1 MTDALTLSD
10 LLTRRLSLQW
20 YEGIAIVRGVTERLL
35 GSQTAGMRIPE
46 LHQIELTA
54 DGSVAVV
61 DGISAKEPVRRLG
74 QLLQA
79 MLTDVEVPVQLRLV
93 VSQATAPTPAYG
105 SLAEFDQAL
114 AYFERPDRAGLL
126 IALFARAVAAGPM
139 KAGDTAVT
147 LDGLAPLPEAK
158 EAAMLAASRPTSS
171 RRAFGIGVALTVA
184 VAGSTAA
191 TLYLRNAGTPVNGH
205 EVSRVTVA
213 AADTMGAVVMAGVS
227 AVSDRMGLGRLVDPN
242 APITAPAIRPPLP
255 LAPRPKRKPVRQVA
269 AAGPV
274 MSSAAEGPRRV
285 TAVAYD
291 LADDVVAEILSRS
304 ASTREHVADEPTGA
318 EIYASDS
325 EGVSPPVGLGSQLP
339 QALSPTVELAK
350 LSRIELIIA
359 PDGTVESARLLDNRP
374 DVLGGMF
381 LSAVKAWEFQ
391 PATKD
396 GVAVRYRKTILVS
409 FE

>member
-1 MTDALTLSD
+1 
-10 LLTRRLSLQW
+10 
-20 YEGIAIVRGVTERLL
+20 
-35 GSQTAGMRIPE
+35 
-46 LHQIELTA
+46 
-54 DGSVAVV
+54 
-61 DGISAKEPVRRLG
+61 
-74 QLLQA
+74 
-79 MLTDVEVPVQLRLV
+79 
-93 VSQATAPTPAYG
+93 
-105 SLAEFDQAL
+105 
-114 AYFERPDRAGLL
+114 
-126 IALFARAVAAGPM
+126 
-139 KAGDTAVT
+139 
-147 LDGLAPLPEAK
+147 
-158 EAAMLAASRPTSS
+158 
-171 RRAFGIGVALTVA
+171 
-184 VAGSTAA
+184 
-191 TLYLRNAGTPVNGH
+191 
-205 EVSRVTVA
+205 
-213 AADTMGAVVMAGVS
+213 
-227 AVSDRMGLGRLVDPN
+227 
-242 APITAPAIRPPLP
+242 
-255 LAPRPKRKPVRQVA
+255 
-269 AAGPV
+269 

-304 ASTREHVADEPTGA
+304 ASTREYVADEPTGA